1 MADGNNIVVI
11 WPSALGN
18 LVNEFS
24 FNHASTGNQ
33 KPLKYFGGDP
43 YPDKQ
48 PKKADTLY
56 ENTPGEKA
64 SPADFP
70 KYISVYKKRGNIS
83 EFGKTFVCSVEGVDY
98 SDSPG
103 KTDDPRRY
111 YKFNYPSRDTLMV
124 KGSSITLGNPIKAN
138 VGPFTTVTA
147 TQPGINP
154 SAPTVVLPGTTNTPT
169 TVGGTINP
177 GTMNIGGG
185 Y

>member
-56 ENTPGEKA
+56 ENTRKFVDGGDMQTLSERL
-64 SPADFP
+64 
-70 KYISVYKKRGNIS
+70 KKRRIALKMTQTELATKAGVKQQSIQLIEAGVTKRPRFLFEIAMALNCDPVWLQYGTKR
-83 EFGKTFVCSVEGVDY
+83 GK
-98 SDSPG
+98 
-103 KTDDPRRY
+103 
-111 YKFNYPSRDTLMV
+111 
-124 KGSSITLGNPIKAN
+124 A
-138 VGPFTTVTA
+138 A
-147 TQPGINP
+147 
-154 SAPTVVLPGTTNTPT
+154 
-169 TVGGTINP
+169 
-177 GTMNIGGG
+177 
-185 Y
+185 